1 MSKLP
6 LTPHIQGV
14 LHKAELLAK
23 ALERNGVDLD
33 LFFHCFLNDLS
44 LSCTSVFNVL
54 GLGLKDFLIASDE
67 VINNKKKNKKTSVLL
82 KADVKRLFKEAEI
95 IAVETLNL
103 DYILPKSS

>member
-23 ALERNGVDLD
+23 TLKRNGVDVD

-67 VINNKKKNKKTSVLL
+67 VINNKKKNKKTSVSL

-95 IAVETLNL
+95 IAAETLNL
-103 DYILPKSS
+103 D